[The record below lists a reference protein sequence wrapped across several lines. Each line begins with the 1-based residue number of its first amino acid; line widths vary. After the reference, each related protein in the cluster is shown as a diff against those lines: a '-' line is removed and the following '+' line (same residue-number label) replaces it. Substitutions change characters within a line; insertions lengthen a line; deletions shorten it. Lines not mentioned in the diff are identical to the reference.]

1 MTNARKIKGIVTL
14 FRVELPLA
22 AGLCVLAGALIA
34 TGNTSDP
41 FRLLLGFLVGFFLS
55 SAALIFNDYFD
66 VESDKINAP
75 HRPVPSGAVTPTEVL
90 LLTVLTTSIGLTAAF
105 LISIPAFMI
114 AILFY
119 SIGVIYNWKAK
130 ETGLPG
136 NLLVSSSVAIT
147 FIFGGIT
154 VGQPWNP
161 MVWFFAAIVFFID
174 LGEEIASGAMDIEGD
189 KKRKSHSLA
198 LTKGKQ
204 VAIHIAS
211 AFFLLVILISIIP
224 FILHWF
230 GTPYLLMI
238 LLMDTIILISTL
250 LLLRST
256 TPQQGRRYL
265 RGIYLGATI
274 SLLAFLIGQ
283 FLT

>member
-1 MTNARKIKGIVTL
+1 MKNTRKIKGLLRL

-34 TGNTSDP
+34 TGDTSDP
-41 FRLLLGFLVGFFLS
+41 QRLLLGFLVGFFLS
-55 SAALIFNDYFD
+55 SAALILNDYFD

-75 HRPVPSGAVTPTEVL
+75 QRPIPSGAVTPTEVL
-90 LLTVLTTSIGLTAAF
+90 LLTMLTTSIGLAAAV
-105 LISIPAFMI
+105 LISIPAFTI
-114 AILFY
+114 AVLFWV
-119 SIGVIYNWKAK
+119 IGIIYNWKAK

-154 VGQPWNP
+154 MGHPWNT
-161 MVWFFAAIVFFID
+161 MVWFFAVIVFFID

-189 KKRKSHSLA
+189 KKRKSQSVA
-198 LTKGKQ
+198 LTKGTQ
-204 VAIHIAS
+204 FAIHLAS
-211 AFFLLVILISIIP
+211 ALFLLVILISIIP

-230 GTPYLLMI
+230 GIPYLLMI

-250 LLLRST
+250 LLLRSSS
-256 TPQQGRRYL
+256 PHKGRLYL
-265 RGIYLGATI
+265 RVIYLGATI

-283 FLT
+283 SLT

>member
-1 MTNARKIKGIVTL
+1 MTHARKIKGIVAL
-14 FRVELPLA
+14 FRIELPLA

-34 TGNTSDP
+34 TGNSSDP

-75 HRPVPSGAVTPTEVL
+75 HRPVPSGAVTLTEVL
-90 LLTVLTTSIGLTAAF
+90 LLTVLTTSIGLAAAY
-105 LISIPAFMI
+105 LISIPALTI
-114 AILFY
+114 AVLFY
-119 SIGVIYNWKAK
+119 LIGVIYNWKGK
-130 ETGLPG
+130 QTGLPG

-189 KKRKSHSLA
+189 KKRKSQSLA

-204 VAIHIAS
+204 AAIHIAS

-224 FILHWF
+224 FIFHWF

-265 RGIYLGATI
+265 RGIYLGATM
-274 SLLAFLIGQ
+274 SLLAFVIGQ
-283 FLT
+283 FFT